1 MSVTAFARSILFS
14 QEAPVPGSRR
24 PLGRRL
30 LDALAAWIFRPIDFP
45 GKWPEVAPPRE
56 ISDQEERYNRIAPS
70 EPMQSNDQ

>member
-1 MSVTAFARSILFS
+1 MSAMVFAPPIRFA

-45 GKWPEVAPPRE
+45 GKWPEGAPPRE